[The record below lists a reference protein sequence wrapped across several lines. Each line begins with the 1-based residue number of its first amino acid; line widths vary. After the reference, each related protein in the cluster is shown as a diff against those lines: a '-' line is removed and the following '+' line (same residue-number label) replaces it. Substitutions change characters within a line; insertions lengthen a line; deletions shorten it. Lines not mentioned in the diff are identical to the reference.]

1 MGKYFLGY
9 VGKYAYLCSI
19 ETNGSYDVS
28 LAVAPTES
36 ARCPMVIRYRGTL
49 YPPDRALLE
58 HLIGLDRVPL
68 EAQPAL
74 WQGFARDYPVAGW
87 VRECQAQIR
96 LLFELC
102 DEARRISTRIDSASS
117 VPAPVQ
123 PLGTPA
129 ERHFLWHGDRMGI
142 TVDILRDGIQNLALK
157 GIIHNSE
164 VQRRALR
171 IGLGLTLNADER
183 TLAPQWVVWLGHDDM
198 LRHMIDTM
206 WNLDVISC
214 AGGQREKWNTLCG
227 LFVRSDGSRYKRKI
241 KTNICTNPDKL
252 RLLDTAILDSLR
264 LPVKM
269 KGD

>member
-1 MGKYFLGY
+1 
-9 VGKYAYLCSI
+9 
-19 ETNGSYDVS
+19 
-28 LAVAPTES
+28 
-36 ARCPMVIRYRGTL
+36 MVIRYRGTL

-102 DEARRISTRIDSASS
+102 DEAHAISARIESASS

-123 PLGTPA
+123 PLGTSA

-157 GIIHNSE
+157 GLIHNSE
-164 VQRRALR
+164 AQRSALR

-183 TLAPQWVVWLGHDDM
+183 ALDPQWVVWLGHADM

-206 WNLDVISC
+206 WNLDVIGS
-214 AGGQREKWNTLCG
+214 AGGQREKWRTLCG
-227 LFVRSDGSRYKRKI
+227 LFVQPDGSRYKPKI
-241 KTNICTNPDKL
+241 KTNTCTNPDKL

-264 LPVKM
+264 LASKARR
-269 KGD
+269 